1 MRKKGLGRGL
11 SELLSSD
18 TLTRSRAVLEV
29 SVDNLEAN
37 PYQPRHDVDGDDLE
51 ELTLSIETHGIVQPI
66 VVRRTD
72 TDEVYQIIAGER
84 RWRAAQ
90 RAGLQTV
97 PCILHE
103 ADDRKSLEIALV
115 ENLQR
120 ADLSPVEAAE
130 AMAQLINEFGLT
142 QDQLAEQLGRS
153 RSTVSNSLRLL
164 DLPEG
169 AREALTEGRISEGH
183 ARALLPM
190 LDQPSKLFDILQ
202 MIEDHGL
209 SVREIEQIV
218 RDHDEKPDVDTSN
231 MEVPGEPA
239 RPETDPYIE
248 DAKKRMRDN
257 LGTKVTLLPKSKGG
271 GTIHITYHDDE
282 ELDRLLNIIAPPGPA
297 SYRKLGE

>member
-37 PYQPRHDVDGDDLE
+37 PYQPRRDVEDKNLE

-72 TDEVYQIIAGER
+72 SEDVYQIIAGER
-84 RWRAAQ
+84 RWRAAR

-97 PCILHE
+97 PCIVHD

-120 ADLSPVEAAE
+120 SDLSPVEAAE
-130 AMAQLINEFGLT
+130 AMVQLINEFGLT

-164 DLPEG
+164 DLPE
-169 AREALTEGRISEGH
+169 A
-183 ARALLPM
+183 ARAALC
-190 LDQPSKLFDILQ
+190 
-202 MIEDHGL
+202 
-209 SVREIEQIV
+209 R
-218 RDHDEKPDVDTSN
+218 
-231 MEVPGEPA
+231 
-239 RPETDPYIE
+239 
-248 DAKKRMRDN
+248 
-257 LGTKVTLLPKSKGG
+257 
-271 GTIHITYHDDE
+271 
-282 ELDRLLNIIAPPGPA
+282 
-297 SYRKLGE
+297 